1 MICSRGVWVIDV
13 CVIEDHPVFRHGLAM
28 FVENALALRLVG
40 SYESVEAYD
49 QAACDLPE
57 VIVLDLHL
65 PGLEGGPAV
74 EHLTGVDTRVLI
86 VSGATQR
93 EDVLEAIGAGAS
105 GYVGKDSGPDE
116 IVRAIEVVAVGGTYV
131 SPTLA
136 SFLLDANRRD
146 AARDPLGL
154 TPKEHEVLSLLAQ
167 GERDVDIAEHL
178 YVSVSTVRS
187 HLDRIRDKTGQ
198 RRRADL
204 TRLAYE
210 HGFVDPKAN
219 PSQ

>member
-1 MICSRGVWVIDV
+1 MISV

-28 FVENALALRLVG
+28 FVENATAMRLVG
-40 SYESVEAYD
+40 SYPSVEAYD
-49 QAACDLPE
+49 EARTEPPR

-65 PGLEGGPAV
+65 PGLQGGPAV
-74 EHLTGVDTRVLI
+74 EHLSRADTRVLV

-93 EDVLEAIGAGAS
+93 DDVLEAIGAGAC
-105 GYVGKDSGPDE
+105 GYLGKDTGPEE
-116 IVRAIEVVAVGGTYV
+116 IVKAIEVVAGGGTYV
-131 SPTLA
+131 SATLA

-146 AARDPLGL
+146 VGSDTFGL
-154 TPKEHEVLSLLAQ
+154 TPKEHEVLSLLAR

-178 YVSVSTVRS
+178 FISVSTVRS

-210 HGFVDPKAN
+210 RGLVDPKSPGTRAR
-219 PSQ
+219 